1 MPKHRQ
7 GKGWTQLYLR
17 KLRNRTVQG
26 WIGQSLILLVVGLA
40 IAYFG
45 TNLVQNLQRLQIPF
59 GFDFLFTKSGPSI
72 GETLIEYSDTDSIA
86 WAFGVALLNTL
97 RVVLLG
103 ILWATLV
110 GVLVGMARLSDNW
123 LVKKLATVY
132 VETLRNFPLL
142 LQLLFWY
149 LAVFLK
155 FPSFENRIQLP
166 GPIYL
171 SKNGVAFP
179 WLQPNSATMIW
190 LITLG
195 LGGAVSLW
203 LWRFLIRQQIEQG
216 TANKPWLWPL
226 LLLTGLCGLAAL
238 TTQQPPFWITRPQ
251 VIENLVVEGGIQFT
265 SEFSALLLG
274 LTLYTAAF
282 IAEIV
287 RAGIMAVAKG
297 QWDAAQALG
306 LKPAF
311 VMRFVVFP
319 QALRVIVP
327 PLTSQYLNLA
337 KNSSLAVAIGY
348 PDIYYV
354 ASASLESTGRSVEI
368 VVVLMAV
375 YLTMSLIIATLMNLY
390 NRSIQLVER

>member
-1 MPKHRQ
+1 MAKLRQ
-7 GKGWTQLYLR
+7 GPRWRQPRVRDGMLQALVL
-17 KLRNRTVQG
+17 LL
-26 WIGQSLILLVVGLA
+26 IGLVIV
-40 IAYFG
+40 YFG
-45 TNLVQNLQRLQIPF
+45 ANLIQNLQRLRLPF

-72 GETLIEYSDTDSIA
+72 GETLIEYSPTDNIA
-86 WAFGVALLNTL
+86 LAFGVALLNTL
-97 RVVLLG
+97 RVVVLG
-103 ILWATLV
+103 IFLATIIGIGV
-110 GVLVGMARLSDNW
+110 GIARLSDNW
-123 LVKKLATVY
+123 LVRKLATVY

-155 FPSFENRIQLP
+155 LPTFENRIQLP
-166 GPIYL
+166 GPIIL

-179 WLQPNSATMIW
+179 WLRANASTSTW
-190 LITLG
+190 LIALG
-195 LGGAVSLW
+195 IGSVLAFL
-203 LWRFLIRQQIEQG
+203 LWRYLTRLQIEQG
-216 TANKPWLWPL
+216 RIIFAWLWPL
-226 LLLTGLCGLAAL
+226 LLLMGLAGGIAL
-238 TTQQPPFWITRPQ
+238 FTQHLPFDLSQPQ
-251 VIENLVVEGGIQFT
+251 VDKLVVTGGLQFT

-287 RAGIMAVAKG
+287 RAGIRSVSIG
-297 QWDAAQALG
+297 QSEAARALG
-306 LKPAF
+306 LKPTL

-337 KNSSLAVAIGY
+337 KNSSLAVAVGY

-354 ASASLESTGRSVEI
+354 ASASLEDTGRSVEI
-368 VVVLMAV
+368 VLLLMAI
-375 YLTMSLIIATLMNLY
+375 YLTMSLLISILMNLY

>member
-1 MPKHRQ
+1 MAKLRQ
-7 GKGWTQLYLR
+7 GPRWRQPRVRDGMLQALVL
-17 KLRNRTVQG
+17 LL
-26 WIGQSLILLVVGLA
+26 IGLVIVYFSANLI
-40 IAYFG
+40 
-45 TNLVQNLQRLQIPF
+45 QNLQRLRLPF

-72 GETLIEYSDTDSIA
+72 GETLIEYSPTDNIA
-86 WAFGVALLNTL
+86 LAFGVALLNTL
-97 RVVLLG
+97 RVVVLG
-103 ILWATLV
+103 IFLATIIGIGV
-110 GVLVGMARLSDNW
+110 GIARLSDNW
-123 LVKKLATVY
+123 LVRKLATVY

-155 FPSFENRIQLP
+155 LPTFENRIQLP
-166 GPIYL
+166 GPIIL

-179 WLQPNSATMIW
+179 WLRANASTLIW
-190 LITLG
+190 LLALG
-195 LGGAVSLW
+195 IASVLAFVM
-203 LWRFLIRQQIEQG
+203 WRYLTRLQIEQG
-216 TANKPWLWPL
+216 RTTFAWLWPL
-226 LLLTGLCGLAAL
+226 LLLISVGGGIAL
-238 TTQQPPFWITRPQ
+238 FTQHLPFDLSQPQ
-251 VIENLVVEGGIQFT
+251 VNERVVTGGLQFT

-287 RAGIMAVAKG
+287 RAGIRSVSIG
-297 QWDAAQALG
+297 QSEAARALG
-306 LKPAF
+306 LKPTL

-337 KNSSLAVAIGY
+337 KNSSLAVAVGY

-354 ASASLESTGRSVEI
+354 ASASLEDTGRSVEI
-368 VVVLMAV
+368 VLLLMAI
-375 YLTMSLIIATLMNLY
+375 YLTMSLLISILMNLY

>member
-1 MPKHRQ
+1 MAKLRQ
-7 GKGWTQLYLR
+7 GPRWRQPRVRDGMLQALVL
-17 KLRNRTVQG
+17 LL
-26 WIGQSLILLVVGLA
+26 IGLVIV
-40 IAYFG
+40 YFG
-45 TNLVQNLQRLQIPF
+45 ANLIQNLQRLRLPF

-72 GETLIEYSDTDSIA
+72 GETLIEYSPTDNIA
-86 WAFGVALLNTL
+86 LAFGVALLNTL
-97 RVVLLG
+97 RVVVLG
-103 ILWATLV
+103 IFLATIIGIGV
-110 GVLVGMARLSDNW
+110 GIARLSDNW
-123 LVKKLATVY
+123 LVRKLATVY

-155 FPSFENRIQLP
+155 LPTFENRIQLP
-166 GPIYL
+166 GPIIL

-179 WLQPNSATMIW
+179 WLRANASTLIW
-190 LITLG
+190 LLALG
-195 LGGAVSLW
+195 IASVLAFVM
-203 LWRFLIRQQIEQG
+203 WRYLTRLQIEQG
-216 TANKPWLWPL
+216 RTTFAWLWPL
-226 LLLTGLCGLAAL
+226 LLLISVGGGIAL
-238 TTQQPPFWITRPQ
+238 FTQHLPFDLSQPQ
-251 VIENLVVEGGIQFT
+251 VNERVVTGGLQFT

-287 RAGIMAVAKG
+287 RAGIRSVSIG
-297 QWDAAQALG
+297 QSEAARALG
-306 LKPAF
+306 LKPTL

-337 KNSSLAVAIGY
+337 KNSSLAVAVGY

-354 ASASLESTGRSVEI
+354 ASASLEDTGRSVEI
-368 VVVLMAV
+368 VLLLMAI
-375 YLTMSLIIATLMNLY
+375 YLTMSLLISILMNLY